1 MCKCK
6 CTARKSIAVA
16 AIAVFLFPTK
26 YRNRHRRKYISMLRN
41 YFVIAIRNLLKN
53 KGFTF
58 INISGLAVGMA
69 CTIMIMLW
77 VESEITYDGFHEN
90 KDRIYEA
97 WNRDTFSGALQC
109 WNTTPKVLAKY
120 IRQDF
125 PEVQDV
131 VRVDWGAEYLFSYK
145 EKRIKESGN
154 IVDSGFLNMFS
165 FPLLKGN
172 KATALNGSYN
182 IVLSASFAKK
192 IFGDEDP
199 MGKILKV
206 ENRDN
211 FTVTGIMQD
220 APDNTRF
227 KYSYLI
233 PWSYGRL
240 QGYDD
245 ENWGNNSTRNYVLLK
260 PNASIEGLQAK
271 IKNIRRKY
279 DSDSENAEM
288 FLYPMSRW
296 RLYSNFTGGKEDGGL
311 INMVQ
316 LFIIIASLILLI
328 ACINFMNLSTARS
341 EKRAREVGIRKVV
354 GARRIG
360 LITQF
365 ISESVLMALLAGILS
380 IGIVL
385 LAIPGF
391 NTLADKNLLIDF
403 TNAWYWF
410 AFIGVILITGLLAGS
425 YPAFF
430 LSSFKPVKVLKGL
443 QQQGARVI
451 TPRKVLVVLQ
461 FTFAIVLIVS
471 TLVIRKQVGYA
482 QSRETGYNKKNLA
495 YHFITGDL
503 DKNYDLLRND
513 LLQKGIA
520 ASVTK
525 TSSPLTQ
532 SWSNSWGMQ
541 WEGKDPND
549 KTLFN
554 RFYADN
560 QIVKTAGLEIIKGRD
575 FDLNTYRTDSFAMII
590 NEAAAKQMGFKE
602 PLGKTVNDNGRDWT
616 IIGVIKDFIIE
627 SPYSN
632 VNPMLIEG
640 AGGWFNIINIRY
652 QPGSN
657 MQANIK
663 QTETI
668 FKKYNTE
675 YPFEYK
681 FVDEEYARKFED
693 EKKMGTMATVFA
705 ILTIFISCLGLLG
718 LSAYMAENRIKEI
731 GIRKVLGASVSGI
744 VALLTK
750 EFMILVGIAFILATP
765 LAWWGMGT
773 LLEEFTYRIN
783 LQFDVFIYAGIGA
796 LLIAL
801 ATISFQAVKAA
812 IANPV
817 RSLRSE

>member
-602 PLGKTVNDNGRDWT
+602 PLGKTVNDNGLDWT

-693 EKKMGTMATVFA
+693 EKKMGAMASVFA
-705 ILTIFISCLGLLG
+705 LLTIFISCLGLLG